1 MTITVS
7 NEPQGQTR
15 AAIIQRLEALQRDI
29 DQALLVD
36 RWPIGQEIRRLRQA
50 AGGQSDASKLHARCD
65 RLAQRLQASVAVRQ
79 ARLAHRPRLDFD
91 PALPISAKK
100 EELLAAIADHP
111 VIIVAGE
118 TGSGKTTQL
127 PKFCLAAGRG
137 IDGTIGVTQ
146 PRRIAATSVSRR
158 IAEELGEPPGR
169 TVGYK
174 IRFQDT
180 LGPHARIKL
189 MTDGILL
196 AEAHGDPYLN
206 QYDTLI
212 VDEAHERSLNID
224 FILGI
229 LKKLLRKRRDLKII
243 ITSATIDTDK
253 FSLAFDQAPVIQVS
267 GRMFPVETRYME
279 APEED
284 ATPIE
289 LAGQAVDQLYAERK
303 SGDILIFMPTEQD
316 IRDTRE
322 LLAGR
327 GLPATDII
335 PLFARLSTAEQQRV
349 FQSGKNRRIIVA
361 TNVAET
367 SITIPGINF
376 VIDTG
381 LARISQ
387 YTPRSR
393 TTTLPVR
400 PISQSSADQR
410 QGRCGRVANGVCIRL
425 YAEQDYENRPRYT
438 APEILRANLAEVILR
453 MIALK
458 LGNVE
463 DFPFIDPPAPRSIQD
478 GYQLLLEL
486 GAIETAKTA
495 NSQKYVLTAKG
506 RLMARLPVDPR
517 LACMLLEAHQR
528 SCLDDLAVIAAALSI
543 QDPRE
548 RPALRQAEADRA
560 QARFA
565 DPLSD
570 FVALLRVWHTYQA
583 SVSRRS
589 SWNDVKKFCFDHF
602 LSFRRMRE
610 WQDVYRQ
617 LLNVLAEHDIHPQS
631 KSRPP
636 EQNAD
641 LVHSWY
647 AALHQSILS
656 GFLSNIAVKKE
667 HSIFQ
672 AAHNRQAMIFPGS
685 GVFKN
690 PGQWIVAAEMVET
703 SRLFARS
710 VAVIDPRWLE
720 SVGRQQCKYTYLD
733 PHWERSRGQVVATEQ
748 VSLYGLIIDRRPRPY
763 GPSNPVEAT
772 EIFICRALI
781 DGDVRKPLP
790 FMAHNTQ
797 LIADVEEM
805 EDRLRR
811 KDLRIDDET
820 LAAFYRNRLGRV
832 FDMRSLHSRIRKSGN
847 DNFLRLKEEDLLIY
861 RPSAE
866 EIAQFPDQIPA
877 GSHAIRCEYR
887 FAPGKRE
894 DGITAKVPTPITD
907 SVHASAFQWLV
918 PGLLKEKITALIKGL
933 PKEFRKQLVPV
944 AESVR
949 IITAEMPVEPQTH
962 LANALSRF
970 ILRRFNIDIPATA
983 WDETQLPDHLRM
995 RIALTDAKGRI
1006 VKSSRDTAILSFSD
1020 IGYPLSSEFQAA
1032 KRQWERS
1039 PIETWDFG
1047 DLPDTV
1053 NLSDPRGRRWTAYP
1067 ALEDRNGTV
1076 ALTVFEDA
1084 AQAQKAHIQ
1093 GVRALLAYHFSGEI
1107 KFLRKNLQLSVAF
1120 DPMARYFGGRKAL
1133 EDQLVTRVMDDLMLK
1148 PVRVAEGFHAIV
1160 QKLGREGLAGQG
1172 QTKRERVMAILEAYA
1187 DLRLKLHSHERACIG
1202 KPPVLDFLEEMRSQ
1216 LNTLVPKNFVQLYA
1230 DDRLQR
1236 LVRYIQAIA
1245 LRAERGWVNPEKDR
1259 AKAKRIEP
1267 YERKLAQLAQALG
1280 PESSPEKRQAM
1291 ESFFWM
1297 LEEYKISVFAQEIKT
1312 VHPVSPQ
1319 RLEKQLGKIESM
1331 V

>member
-1 MTITVS
+1 MDITGS

-15 AAIIQRLEALQRDI
+15 VSLLQRIDALQREI
-29 DQALLVD
+29 AQALRAD
-36 RWPIGQEIRRLRQA
+36 RRPMEREIRRLRQA
-50 AGGQSDASKLHARCD
+50 AGRQPDDARLHAHCD
-65 RLAQRLQASVAVRQ
+65 RLARRLQASVAVRRS
-79 ARLAHRPRLDFD
+79 RLAHRPGLAFD
-91 PALPISAKK
+91 PALPITAKK
-100 EELLAAIADHP
+100 EELLAAIANHP
-111 VIIVAGE
+111 VVIVAGE

-127 PKFCLAAGRG
+127 PKLCLAAGRG
-137 IDGTIGVTQ
+137 IDGAIGVTQ
-146 PRRIAATSVSRR
+146 PRRIAATAVTRR
-158 IAEELGEPPGR
+158 IAEELGEPPGQ

-174 IRFQDT
+174 IRFQET
-180 LGPHARIKL
+180 LGPQTRIKL

-229 LKKLLRKRRDLKII
+229 LKKLLRKRRDLRVI
-243 ITSATIDTDK
+243 ITSATIDTEK
-253 FSLAFDQAPVIQVS
+253 FSRAFDQAPVIQVS

-279 APEED
+279 APDED
-284 ATPIE
+284 LTPIE
-289 LAGQAVDQLYAERK
+289 LAGRAVDQLVSERK
-303 SGDILIFMPTEQD
+303 RGDILIFMPTEQD

-327 GLPATDII
+327 RLPATDII

-349 FQSGKNRRIIVA
+349 FHTGANRRIIVA

-367 SITIPGINF
+367 SITIPGIKF

-410 QGRCGRVANGVCIRL
+410 QGRCGRMANGVCIRL
-425 YAEQDYENRPRYT
+425 YAEEDYENRPRYT
-438 APEILRANLAEVILR
+438 PPEILRANLAEVILR
-453 MIALK
+453 MIALN

-463 DFPFIDPPAPRSIQD
+463 DFPFIDPPVPRSIQD

-486 GAIETAKTA
+486 GAIESS
-495 NSQKYVLTAKG
+495 NPDRRQKYVLTAKG

-517 LACMLLEAHQR
+517 LACMLLEAHR
-528 SCLDDLAVIAAALSI
+528 HGCLDDMAIIAAALSI

-548 RPALRQAEADRA
+548 RPALRQVEADRA
-560 QARFA
+560 QAPFA
-565 DPLSD
+565 DPFSD
-570 FVALLRVWHTYQA
+570 FVALLRIWHAYQT
-583 SVSRRS
+583 SVRRRS

-617 LLNVLAEHDIHPQS
+617 LLSALAEHDIHIQS
-631 KSRPP
+631 KSMPP
-636 EQNAD
+636 DQNAD
-641 LVHSWY
+641 LAHSGY

-667 HSIFQ
+667 HAVYQ

-703 SRLFARS
+703 SRLFARC
-710 VAVIDPRWLE
+710 VAVIDPLWLE
-720 SVGRQQCKYTYLD
+720 PAGRQQCKYTYLD
-733 PHWERSRGQVVATEQ
+733 PHWERHRGQVVATEQ

-763 GPSNPVEAT
+763 GPSNPDEAA
-772 EIFICRALI
+772 EIFIRSALI

-790 FMAHNTQ
+790 FMTHNSKLMT
-797 LIADVEEM
+797 AVEEM

-832 FDMRSLHSRIRKSGN
+832 FDMRSLFSRIRKSGN
-847 DNFLRLKEEDLLIY
+847 DHFLRLKEEDLLVY

-866 EIAQFPDQIPA
+866 EIAQFPDRIPA
-877 GSHAIRCEYR
+877 GGQTIHCEYR

-894 DGITAKVPTPITD
+894 DGITAKVPAPVAESIPT
-907 SVHASAFQWLV
+907 SAFQWLV
-918 PGLLKEKITALIKGL
+918 PGLLKEKITALLKGL
-933 PKEFRKQLVPV
+933 PKELRKQLVPV
-944 AESVR
+944 AESAR
-949 IITAEMPVEPQTH
+949 IITAEMPMEPHTH

-970 ILRRFNIDIPATA
+970 ILRRFDVRIPASA

-995 RIALTDAKGRI
+995 RIALTDTRGRI
-1006 VKSSRDTAILSFSD
+1006 VKSSRDTAILNAGD

-1032 KRQWERS
+1032 KKKWERR
-1039 PIETWDFG
+1039 PVETWDFG

-1053 NLSDPRGRRWTAYP
+1053 VLPGPGGRQWTAYP
-1067 ALEDRNGTV
+1067 ALENRDGTV
-1076 ALTVFEDA
+1076 ALTVFDDA
-1084 AQAQKAHIQ
+1084 IQSEKAHIQ
-1093 GVRALLAYHFSGEI
+1093 GVRALLANHFRANI
-1107 KFLRKNLQLSVAF
+1107 KFLRKNLELSQAL
-1120 DPMARYFGGRKAL
+1120 DAAARYFGGRKAL
-1133 EDQLVTRVMDDLMLK
+1133 ETQMVTRVLDDLMLK
-1148 PVRVAEGFHAIV
+1148 PVRTAEGFHAII
-1160 QKLGREGLAGQG
+1160 QKLDREGLAGQG
-1172 QTKRERVMAILEAYA
+1172 QAKRERVMGILEAYTG
-1187 DLRLKLHSHERACIG
+1187 LRLTLHSHERACIG
-1202 KPPVLDFLEEMRSQ
+1202 KPAALAFLESMRSQ
-1216 LNTLVPKNFVQLYA
+1216 LNKLVPKNFIQLYG
-1230 DDRLQR
+1230 DERLLR

-1245 LRAERGWVNPEKDR
+1245 LRAERGRVNPEKDR
-1259 AKAKRIEP
+1259 IKADRIEP
-1267 YERKLAQLAQALG
+1267 FERRLAQMAQALG
-1280 PESSPEKRQAM
+1280 TACSPEKRQAL
-1291 ESFFWM
+1291 ESFFWL

-1312 VHPVSPQ
+1312 AHPVSHQ
-1319 RLEKQLGKIESM
+1319 RLAKQLEKIESM

>member
-1 MTITVS
+1 MMNHKVK
-7 NEPQGQTR
+7 
-15 AAIIQRLEALQRDI
+15 LE
-29 DQALLVD
+29 
-36 RWPIGQEIRRLRQA
+36 
-50 AGGQSDASKLHARCD
+50 
-65 RLAQRLQASVAVRQ
+65 
-79 ARLAHRPRLDFD
+79 FD
-91 PALPISAKK
+91 PALPITAKK
-100 EELLAAIADHP
+100 EELLEAVGNHA

-127 PKFCLAAGRG
+127 PKLCLAAGRG
-137 IDGTIGVTQ
+137 VDGFIGVTQ
-146 PRRIAATSVSRR
+146 PRRIAATAVSRR
-158 IAEELGEPPGR
+158 IAEELGEAPGR
-169 TVGYK
+169 TVGHK

-180 LGPHARIKL
+180 LGPHARIKI

-229 LKKLLRKRRDLKII
+229 LKKLLRKRRDLKVI
-243 ITSATIDTDK
+243 ITSATIDTEK
-253 FSLAFDQAPVIQVS
+253 FSRAFDGAPVINVA
-267 GRMFPVETRYME
+267 GRMFPVETRYMGNPDDE
-279 APEED
+279 

-289 LAGQAVDQLYAERK
+289 MAGRAVDQLASERK
-303 SGDILIFMPTEQD
+303 RGDILIFMPTEQD

-327 GLPATDII
+327 RLPATDII
-335 PLFARLSTAEQQRV
+335 PLFARLSAAEQQRV
-349 FQSGKNRRIIVA
+349 FHTGGNRRIIVA

-381 LARISQ
+381 LARIPQ

-410 QGRCGRVANGVCIRL
+410 QGRCGRMANGICIRL
-425 YAEQDYENRPRYT
+425 YSEEDYQNRPRYT
-438 APEILRANLAEVILR
+438 LPEILRANLADVILR
-453 MIALK
+453 MIALN

-486 GAIETAKTA
+486 DAIQPAGP
-495 NSQKYVLTAKG
+495 NRSQKYTLTDKG

-517 LACMLLEAHQR
+517 IACMLLEAHQR
-528 SCLDDLAVIAAALSI
+528 GCLDDMAVVAAALSI

-548 RPALRQAEADRA
+548 RPTLKQAEADRA
-560 QARFA
+560 QAPFA
-565 DPLSD
+565 DPFSD
-570 FVALLRVWHTYQA
+570 FIGLLRVWHAYQE
-583 SVSRRS
+583 SVRRRS
-589 SWNDVKKFCFDHF
+589 GWSEVKKFCVGHF

-617 LLNVLAEHDIHPQS
+617 LLGVLAEHNIHVQA

-636 EQNAD
+636 GQSTD
-641 LVHSWY
+641 PGHSGY

-667 HSIFQ
+667 GQIFQ

-685 GVFKN
+685 GLFKN

-703 SRLFARS
+703 SRLFARCA
-710 VAVIDPRWLE
+710 AVIDPGWLE
-720 SVGRQQCKYTYLD
+720 PAGRQQCKYTYLD
-733 PHWERSRGQVVATEQ
+733 PHWERGRGQVTATEQ
-748 VSLYGLIIDRRPRPY
+748 VSLFGLIIDRRPRPY
-763 GPSNPVEAT
+763 GPSNPEEAT
-772 EIFICRALI
+772 EIFIRSALI

-790 FMAHNTQ
+790 FMEHNAR
-797 LIADVEEM
+797 LIASIEDM

-811 KDLRIDDET
+811 KDLRVDDET
-820 LAAFYRNRLGRV
+820 LAAFYRSRLGRI
-832 FDMRSLHSRIRKSGN
+832 FDMRTLHHRIRKSGN
-847 DNFLRLKEEDLLIY
+847 DDFLRLSEEDLLVY

-866 EIAQFPDQIPA
+866 EIAQFPDRIPA
-877 GSHAIRCEYR
+877 GGRTIQCEYR

-894 DGITAKVPTPITD
+894 DGVTARVPAPAAGSIGAT
-907 SVHASAFQWLV
+907 AFQWLV
-918 PGLLKEKITALIKGL
+918 PGLLQEKITALIKGL
-933 PKEFRKQLVPV
+933 PKELRKQLVPV
-944 AESVR
+944 AESAR
-949 IITAEMPVEPQTH
+949 IIADEMPVEPHTH

-970 ILRRFNIDIPATA
+970 IFRRFKIDIPAAA

-1006 VKSSRDTAILSFSD
+1006 IKSSRDAAVLNVSD
-1020 IGYPLSSEFQAA
+1020 IGYPIGSEFETA
-1032 KRQWERS
+1032 KRLWERL
-1039 PIETWDFG
+1039 PVETWDFG

-1053 NLSDPRGRRWTAYP
+1053 NLTGPGNRQWTAFP
-1067 ALEDRNGTV
+1067 ALEDRDGAV
-1076 ALTVFEDA
+1076 ALTVFDDA
-1084 AQAQKAHIQ
+1084 VQARRAHAR
-1093 GVRALLAYHFSGEI
+1093 GVRALMIRHFSGDI
-1107 KFLRKNLQLSVAF
+1107 KFLRKNLQLSAAF

-1133 EDQLVTRVMDDLMLK
+1133 EDQLVTRVVDDLMSK
-1148 PVRVAEGFHAIV
+1148 PVRTAEAFHANV
-1160 QKLGREGLAGQG
+1160 QQLTREGLAGQG
-1172 QTKRERVMAILEAYA
+1172 QAKRERVMEILEAYA
-1187 DLRLKLHSHERACIG
+1187 GLRLKLHDLQKTCLGNPQVAT
-1202 KPPVLDFLEEMRSQ
+1202 FLEEMRSR
-1216 LNTLVPKNFVQLYA
+1216 LNKLVPKNFIQLC
-1230 DDRLQR
+1230 DEDRLSR

-1245 LRAERGWVNPEKDR
+1245 LRAERGRVNPEKDKI
-1259 AKAKRIEP
+1259 KARQVEP
-1267 YERKLAQLAQALG
+1267 YERRLELLAGALG
-1280 PESSPEKRQAM
+1280 PESSPEKRQAL
-1291 ESFFWM
+1291 ESFYWM

-1312 VHPVSPQ
+1312 AHPVSPQ
-1319 RLEKQLGKIESM
+1319 RLEKQLEKIEAM